1 MKGKVVSYISNKKY
15 GFITGDDGESYFLH
29 FSSLLDKANESKLVK
44 GVIVEFDPTPT
55 PKGMSAKKVKVPE
68 VHFKKQLTDFFIT
81 KKSQPK
87 YGNIERLHSLS
98 TRFFKDPN
106 EGREYIKQLAIK
118 AGCNAILN
126 MGFEKNTFSEG
137 NYQYTVHA
145 FKGDFALVAEQ
156 HPCENKDIEFDSDK
170 EFQDLVS
177 LFDKNFKE
185 VKEIENEARKKQ
197 LETPNIDSGCLIFIG
212 VLFLVLILLLMV
224 S

>member
-1 MKGKVVSYISNKKY
+1 MKGKVVSYISTKKY

-29 FSSLLDKANESKLVK
+29 FSSLLDKANENKLVK

-68 VHFKKQLTDFFIT
+68 VHFKKQLTEFFIT

-87 YGNIERLHSLS
+87 YGKIEKSHSLS

-106 EGREYIKQLAIK
+106 EGREHIKQLAIK
-118 AGCNAILN
+118 SGCNAILN
-126 MGFEKNTFSEG
+126 QSFEKDTFSSG

-156 HPCENKDIEFDSDK
+156 SPCENKKIELDSYK
-170 EFQDLVS
+170 EFQDLIS
-177 LFDKNFKE
+177 KFDEKFKE
-185 VKEIENEARKKQ
+185 VKEIEDEARKKQ
-197 LETPNIDSGCLIFIG
+197 FETSYTGCLIFIG
-212 VLFLVLILLLMV
+212 IFLFILIAIA